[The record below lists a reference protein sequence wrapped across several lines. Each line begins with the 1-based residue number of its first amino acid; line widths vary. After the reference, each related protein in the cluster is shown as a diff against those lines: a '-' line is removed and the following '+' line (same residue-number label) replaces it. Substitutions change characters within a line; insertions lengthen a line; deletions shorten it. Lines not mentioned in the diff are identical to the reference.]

1 VASLIFSSSSSSGGG
16 GGCGTRHRL
25 ARRQAGRAGRIARVD
40 WHVSVAALMDI

>member
-1 VASLIFSSSSSSGGG
+1 VASLIFSSSSGGGGG

-25 ARRQAGRAGRIARVD
+25 ARRQAGRVD

>member
-25 ARRQAGRAGRIARVD
+25 ARRQAGRIARVD